1 MDFLEFEINEID
13 EAELIDGEDVGLEE
27 EQKIIANSSKVL
39 QVLNYVNDAVCESEN
54 CAASLISLAAKEL
67 SKVSDINDK
76 TKLLYD
82 CIMDMDAICQDFQSE
97 ISSYISSVDFNEER
111 INYVYERLDKI
122 NKLKMKHGNSISK
135 ILEKKEEYQTK
146 LKDYLNYE
154 DALAELNDKIIIATE
169 KLKNAS
175 KELSDIRKKVAVKLS
190 KDIVEVLGTLNF
202 NDIQFKVEFD
212 ESSSFT
218 AKGTDVAV
226 FMISTNKGEDLKP
239 LSDIAS
245 GGELSR
251 IMLGIKTILA
261 DVDSVET
268 LIFDEIDTGISGRTA
283 QMVAEKMKIIAS
295 NHQVIAITHLPQIAA
310 MSDDHYLIL
319 KETIDAVT
327 KTDIKKLDFDESI
340 NELARILGGAVI
352 TDKVIENARE
362 MKNMALNLK
371 K

>member
-1 MDFLEFEINEID
+1 M
-13 EAELIDGEDVGLEE
+13 
-27 EQKIIANSSKVL
+27 
-39 QVLNYVNDAVCESEN
+39 
-54 CAASLISLAAKEL
+54 
-67 SKVSDINDK
+67 
-76 TKLLYD
+76 
-82 CIMDMDAICQDFQSE
+82 
-97 ISSYISSVDFNEER
+97 
-111 INYVYERLDKI
+111 
-122 NKLKMKHGNSISK
+122 
-135 ILEKKEEYQTK
+135 
-146 LKDYLNYE
+146 
-154 DALAELNDKIIIATE
+154 NDKIIIATE